1 MVISAGDSVHTDEG
15 WYAYPVGDQS
25 YTDAEF
31 AIGYIVEYSP
41 QEGSQESDS
50 NFEISHDV
58 TENPSGSEK
67 ITINFSSPLDLTDS
81 I

>member
-1 MVISAGDSVHTDEG
+1 MRVGT
-15 WYAYPVGDQS
+15 AYPVGDQS

-67 ITINFSSPLDLTDS
+67 ITINFSSPLRFDGLRYDLQ
-81 I
+81 